1 MDPDDDAVSFEELGM
16 KNPLEV
22 DYEPDFDDP
31 DVVQAIWLNADDP
44 EELE

>member
-1 MDPDDDAVSFEELGM
+1 MDPDDDIPLDFE
-16 KNPLEV
+16 NVLEV
-22 DYEPDFDDP
+22 DYDHDFDDP